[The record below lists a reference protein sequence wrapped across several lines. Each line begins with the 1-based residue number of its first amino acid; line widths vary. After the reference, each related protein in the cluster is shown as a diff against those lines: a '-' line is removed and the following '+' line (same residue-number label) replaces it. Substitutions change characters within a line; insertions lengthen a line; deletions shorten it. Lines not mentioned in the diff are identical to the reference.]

1 MSSEGGG
8 SSTFIFLIASLLFY
22 LFTRSKK
29 KPPPA
34 VSQRPVEKP
43 PAAASYKRKE
53 ESKSKRTH
61 AIEPLPLHSVI
72 PPEPSKRK
80 PSSILQKGWSKNSSL
95 KQAFILSEI
104 FKRVDER

>member
-8 SSTFIFLIASLLFY
+8 STFIFLIASLLFY

-29 KPPPA
+29 KPPQA
-34 VSQRPVEKP
+34 VSQRSIEKP
-43 PAAASYKRKE
+43 PAATPYKHKE
-53 ESKSKRTH
+53 ESKSRKTH
-61 AIEPLPLHSVI
+61 VIESLPLHSVM
-72 PPEPSKRK
+72 PPEAPKRK
-80 PSSILQKGWSKNSSL
+80 PSPILQKGWSKNSSL